1 MSGEGLT
8 GVSLVSTISYE
19 GSLRIELRQVPVA
32 PPAADEVVIRVQAC
46 PVNPSDMSLML
57 GPVDADT
64 LRVDRVSGRNVITG
78 SIPADRLPALKRRW
92 DQPVAIGNEG
102 AGTVVAAGS
111 GVSHLKGV
119 KCAAFPMSGMFAT
132 YRVVNAA
139 DLIAL
144 PDDLEPEEAA
154 AMFVNPLTVLAM
166 LETLQREGHSAI
178 VHSAAA
184 SNLGQML
191 VRMCGVEKIPLVN
204 IVRHEEQVGLLR
216 ALGAQWVVSS
226 SSPEFDRE
234 LFEAI
239 EATGATL
246 LFDAVGGGGLTDRVL
261 RTMEAVGEKN
271 LSAFS
276 RYGSKQPKQAYVYSN
291 LDPGPTQ
298 LSRAYGMSW
307 NVSPFSL
314 PFILEKLGRDVRAR
328 MQERVLQDIRSTF
341 LSRYTGTIGLEQL
354 LDLEMVR
361 KITRRATAS
370 KYLLDPSR

>member
-46 PVNPSDMSLML
+46 AVNPSDMSLML

-92 DQPVAIGNEG
+92 DQPVTIGNEG

-132 YRVVNAA
+132 YRVVNTA